1 MTVHSG
7 FSTSHLLTR
16 FETCERRCHGGFPA
30 SGSSSSLS
38 KDAKKHPGFV
48 QGASFPFVGHLSHD
62 YQFQLPRLF
71 PAYINHT
78 DDLDYFVFHINPE
91 MDMVVFHPALRTP
104 RSCHG
109 CSGVRCTLSGMR
121 ARDFISAL
129 IAVIVFF
136 AAIGAQRSRS
146 IYLRISL
153 RWSLAWREIR
163 TLCSSI
169 QSRLRFLKDFV
180 HIEGIVSHR
189 LRKQTQ
195 RKH

>member
-1 MTVHSG
+1 MVASPHRLLRPCQRIRK
-7 FSTSHLLTR
+7 ST
-16 FETCERRCHGGFPA
+16 PD
-30 SGSSSSLS
+30 LS
-38 KDAKKHPGFV
+38 KVLHFRSWCP
-48 QGASFPFVGHLSHD
+48 LSHD

-109 CSGVRCTLSGMR
+109 CSGVRCTLSGMG

-129 IAVIVFF
+129 IAAIVFF
-136 AAIGAQRSRS
+136 AAIGAQRSCS

-153 RWSLAWREIR
+153 RWSLAWRVIR

-180 HIEGIVSHR
+180 HIEGIVS
-189 LRKQTQ
+189 
-195 RKH
+195 